1 MMDVSEGEQEIEL
14 YSNSRERQQYD
25 EQANLFA
32 IITATEHLERAYA
45 GNAISREQVSDQ
57 NAVPYD

>member
-1 MMDVSEGEQEIEL
+1 MPKFERMELEGDQEIEL

-45 GNAISREQVSDQ
+45 RDDLSREEVSF
-57 NAVPYD
+57 